1 VLVYVGAGL
10 EIDTMVDGSE
20 LGFGVSALDA
30 LSKAPT
36 GIPGLDEVTD
46 GGLPRG
52 RTTLL
57 CGGPGCGKTLMA
69 LQFLVRGAVDGG
81 EPGVFV
87 AFEESPAE
95 LAQNVASLGWDLED
109 LQARRLLAI
118 DHIRISEGEIVET
131 GAWDLEGLF
140 IRLGAAIDSV
150 GANRVVLDTVEALFG
165 PLGDEL
171 TLRSELRRL
180 FRWLNDRGVTAI
192 VTGERGEGTLT
203 RHGLEEYVSDCVV
216 LLDHRV
222 HDQISTRRLRVVKY
236 RGSHHGPDEYPFL
249 IDPNGFS
256 VLPVSSM
263 GLDHDA
269 SSDRVSMGVGEL
281 DRMLDGGV
289 YRGSSVLLSGTPG
302 TGKTTLGARFL
313 EAGCERGERGMLLA
327 FEESQAQIA
336 RNMRS
341 VAIDVQHWV
350 DAGML
355 RIVSARPA
363 AYGLETHLARL
374 YRAVEEF
381 EPANVVIDP
390 LSALNGEDFQL
401 KAMLSRLIDHFKTR
415 QITAVM
421 TTLIRGEFDDRAGL
435 GISSVIDTWVDVG
448 NLEIH
453 GERNRGIDVLKS
465 RGMAHSSQVRE
476 FQITSQ
482 GLYIRDVY
490 AGERGVLMGSAR
502 RSQEARDRAQAISRG
517 EELEAKRQQLKSRRS
532 MLEAQIAALHDQL
545 DAETHML
552 SSEIEAGERLER
564 QLEQDRQ
571 AIISARSGT
580 TSAEDGQEEMR

>member
-1 VLVYVGAGL
+1 
-10 EIDTMVDGSE
+10 MVDGSDLE
-20 LGFGVSALDA
+20 SGVAVLDG

-95 LAQNVASLGWDLED
+95 LAQNVASLGWDLKD
-109 LQARRLLAI
+109 LQARGLLAI

-140 IRLGAAIDSV
+140 IRLGAAIESV

-249 IDPNGFS
+249 IDRKGFS
-256 VLPVSSM
+256 VLPVSAM

-269 SSDRVSMGVGEL
+269 SSDRVSTGVGEL

-302 TGKTTLGARFL
+302 SGKTTLGARFL
-313 EAGCERGERGMLLA
+313 EAGCERGERGMLFA
-327 FEESQAQIA
+327 FEESPAQIA

-341 VAIDVQHWV
+341 VGIDVRRWV
-350 DAGML
+350 DAEML

-390 LSALNGEDFQL
+390 LSALNGEEFQL
-401 KAMLSRLIDHFKTR
+401 KAMLSRLIDHFKAR

-448 NLEIH
+448 NLEID

-545 DAETHML
+545 KAETQML
-552 SSEIEAGERLER
+552 SSEIDAGERLER

-571 AIISARSGT
+571 TIISARSGT
-580 TSAEDGQEEMR
+580 TSADDGHEEMS

>member
-1 VLVYVGAGL
+1 
-10 EIDTMVDGSE
+10 MVDGSDLE
-20 LGFGVSALDA
+20 SGVLVLDG

-69 LQFLVRGAVDGG
+69 LQFLVRGAVDDG

-95 LAQNVASLGWDLED
+95 LAQNVASLGWDLKD
-109 LQARRLLAI
+109 LQARGLLAI

-140 IRLGAAIDSV
+140 IRLGAAIESV
-150 GANRVVLDTVEALFG
+150 GASRVVLDTVEALFG

-249 IDPNGFS
+249 IDRKGFS
-256 VLPVSSM
+256 VLPVSAM

-269 SSDRVSMGVGEL
+269 SSDRVSTGVGEL

-302 TGKTTLGARFL
+302 SGKTTLGARFL
-313 EAGCERGERGMLLA
+313 EAGCERGERGMLFA
-327 FEESQAQIA
+327 FEESPAQIA

-341 VAIDVQHWV
+341 VGIDVRRWV
-350 DAGML
+350 DAEML

-390 LSALNGEDFQL
+390 LSALNGEEFEL
-401 KAMLSRLIDHFKTR
+401 KAMLSRLIDHIKAR

-448 NLEIH
+448 NLEID

-545 DAETHML
+545 KVETQML
-552 SSEIEAGERLER
+552 SSEIDAGERLER

-571 AIISARSGT
+571 TIISARSGT
-580 TSAEDGQEEMR
+580 TSADDGHEEMS

>member
-1 VLVYVGAGL
+1 M
-10 EIDTMVDGSE
+10 MVDGSE
-20 LGFGVSALDA
+20 LGSGVSVLEA

-69 LQFLVRGAVDGG
+69 LQFLVRGAVDAG
-81 EPGVFV
+81 EPGVLV

-95 LAQNVASLGWDLED
+95 LAQNVASLGWDLKD
-109 LQARRLLAI
+109 LQARGLLAI
-118 DHIRISEGEIVET
+118 DHIRISDDEIVET

-140 IRLGAAIDSV
+140 IRLGAAIESL

-269 SSDRVSMGVGEL
+269 SSDRVSTGVGEL

-302 TGKTTLGARFL
+302 SGKTTLGARFL
-313 EAGCERGERGMLLA
+313 EAGCERGERGMLFA
-327 FEESQAQIA
+327 FEESPAQIA

-341 VAIDVQHWV
+341 VGIDVQRWV
-350 DAGML
+350 DAGVL

-381 EPANVVIDP
+381 EPVNVVMDP
-390 LSALNGEDFQL
+390 LSALNGEDFEL
-401 KAMLSRLIDHFKTR
+401 KAILSRVIDHFKAR

-421 TTLIRGEFDDRAGL
+421 TTLIRGDFDDRAGL

-448 NLEIH
+448 NLEID

-476 FQITSQ
+476 FQITSE

-502 RSQEARDRAQAISRG
+502 RSQEARDRAQAVSRG

-545 DAETHML
+545 EAETQML

-571 AIISARSGT
+571 AISSARSGT
-580 TSAEDGQEEMR
+580 RCAEGGQEEMS

>member
-1 VLVYVGAGL
+1 
-10 EIDTMVDGSE
+10 MVDGSDLE
-20 LGFGVSALDA
+20 SGVAVLDG

-95 LAQNVASLGWDLED
+95 LAQNVASLGWDLKD
-109 LQARRLLAI
+109 LQARGLLAI

-140 IRLGAAIDSV
+140 IRLGAAIESV

-249 IDPNGFS
+249 IDRKGFS
-256 VLPVSSM
+256 VLPVSAM

-269 SSDRVSMGVGEL
+269 SSDRVSTGVGEL

-302 TGKTTLGARFL
+302 SGKTTLGARFL
-313 EAGCERGERGMLLA
+313 EAGCERGERGMLFA
-327 FEESQAQIA
+327 FEESPAQIA

-341 VAIDVQHWV
+341 VGIDVRRWV
-350 DAGML
+350 DAEML

-390 LSALNGEDFQL
+390 LSALTGEEFQL
-401 KAMLSRLIDHFKTR
+401 KAMLSRLIDHFKAR

-448 NLEIH
+448 NLEID
-453 GERNRGIDVLKS
+453 GERNRGIGVLKS

-482 GLYIRDVY
+482 GLYVRDVY

-545 DAETHML
+545 KAETQML
-552 SSEIEAGERLER
+552 SSEIDAGERLER

-571 AIISARSGT
+571 TIISARSGT
-580 TSAEDGQEEMR
+580 TSADDGHEEMS

>member
-1 VLVYVGAGL
+1 
-10 EIDTMVDGSE
+10 MVDGSDLE
-20 LGFGVSALDA
+20 SGVSVLDG

-95 LAQNVASLGWDLED
+95 LAQNVASLGWDLKD
-109 LQARRLLAI
+109 LQARGLLAI

-140 IRLGAAIDSV
+140 IRLGAAIESV

-249 IDPNGFS
+249 IDRKGFS
-256 VLPVSSM
+256 VLPVSAM

-269 SSDRVSMGVGEL
+269 SSDRVSTGVGEL

-302 TGKTTLGARFL
+302 SGKTTLGARFL
-313 EAGCERGERGMLLA
+313 EAGCERGERGMLFA
-327 FEESQAQIA
+327 FEESPAQIA

-341 VAIDVQHWV
+341 VGIDVRRWV
-350 DAGML
+350 DAEML

-390 LSALNGEDFQL
+390 LSALNGEEFQL
-401 KAMLSRLIDHFKTR
+401 KAMLSRLIDHFKAR

-448 NLEIH
+448 NLEID

-482 GLYIRDVY
+482 GLYVRDVY

-545 DAETHML
+545 KAETQML
-552 SSEIEAGERLER
+552 SSEIDAGERLER

-571 AIISARSGT
+571 TIISARSGT
-580 TSAEDGQEEMR
+580 TSADDGHEEMS

>member
-1 VLVYVGAGL
+1 M
-10 EIDTMVDGSE
+10 MVDGSE
-20 LGFGVSALDA
+20 VGFGLSALDA

-69 LQFLVRGAVDGG
+69 MQFLVRGAVDGG

-95 LAQNVASLGWDLED
+95 LAENVASLGWDLKD
-109 LQARRLLAI
+109 LQARGLLAM

-140 IRLGAAIDSV
+140 IRLAAAIDSV

-249 IDPNGFS
+249 IDRNGFS

-263 GLDHDA
+263 RLDHNA
-269 SSDRVSMGVGEL
+269 SGERVSTGVGEL

-289 YRGSSVLLSGTPG
+289 FRGSSVLISGTPG
-302 TGKTTLGARFL
+302 SGKTTLGARFL
-313 EAGCERGERGMLLA
+313 EAGCGRGERGMLFA
-327 FEESQAQIA
+327 FEESPAQVA

-341 VAIDVQHWV
+341 VGIDVQRWV

-355 RIVSARPA
+355 RIASARPA
-363 AYGLETHLARL
+363 SYGLETHLATL

-390 LSALNGEDFQL
+390 LSALNGEEVQL
-401 KAMLSRLIDHFKTR
+401 RAMLSRLIDHFKAR
-415 QITAVM
+415 QTTAVM

-435 GISSVIDTWVDVG
+435 GISSVIDTWVDVS
-448 NLEIH
+448 NLEID
-453 GERNRGIDVLKS
+453 GERNRGINVLKS

-482 GLYIRDVY
+482 GPYIRDVY
-490 AGERGVLMGSAR
+490 AAERGVLMGSAR

-532 MLEAQIAALHDQL
+532 TLEAQIAALHDQL
-545 DAETHML
+545 EAETQQL
-552 SSEIEAGERLER
+552 SGEIDAGERLER

-580 TSAEDGQEEMR
+580 TSPENGHEEMS

>member
-1 VLVYVGAGL
+1 
-10 EIDTMVDGSE
+10 MVDGSDLE
-20 LGFGVSALDA
+20 SGVAVLDG

-95 LAQNVASLGWDLED
+95 LAQNVASLGWDLKD
-109 LQARRLLAI
+109 LQARGLLAI

-140 IRLGAAIDSV
+140 IRLGAAIESV

-249 IDPNGFS
+249 IDRKGFS
-256 VLPVSSM
+256 VLPVSAM

-269 SSDRVSMGVGEL
+269 SSDRVSTGVGEL

-302 TGKTTLGARFL
+302 SGKTTLGARFL
-313 EAGCERGERGMLLA
+313 EAGCERGERGMLFA
-327 FEESQAQIA
+327 FEESPAQIA

-341 VAIDVQHWV
+341 VAIDVRRWV
-350 DAGML
+350 DAEML

-390 LSALNGEDFQL
+390 LSALTGEEFQL
-401 KAMLSRLIDHFKTR
+401 KAMLSRLIDHFKAR

-448 NLEIH
+448 NLEID
-453 GERNRGIDVLKS
+453 GERNRGIGVLKS

-482 GLYIRDVY
+482 GLYVRNVY

-545 DAETHML
+545 KAETQML
-552 SSEIEAGERLER
+552 SSEIDAGERLER

-571 AIISARSGT
+571 TIISARSGT
-580 TSAEDGQEEMR
+580 TSADDGHEEMS

>member
-1 VLVYVGAGL
+1 
-10 EIDTMVDGSE
+10 MVDGSE

-95 LAQNVASLGWDLED
+95 LAQNVASLGWDLKD
-109 LQARRLLAI
+109 LQARGLLAI

-140 IRLGAAIDSV
+140 IRLGAAIESV

-269 SSDRVSMGVGEL
+269 SSDRVSTGVGEL

-289 YRGSSVLLSGTPG
+289 YRGSSVLVSGTPG
-302 TGKTTLGARFL
+302 SGKTTLGARFL
-313 EAGCERGERGMLLA
+313 EAGCERGERGMLFA
-327 FEESQAQIA
+327 FEESPAQIA

-341 VAIDVQHWV
+341 VGIDVQRWV

-401 KAMLSRLIDHFKTR
+401 KAMLSRLIDHFKAR

-448 NLEIH
+448 NLEID

-532 MLEAQIAALHDQL
+532 TLEAQIAALHDQL
-545 DAETHML
+545 DAETQML

-580 TSAEDGQEEMR
+580 TSAEDGHEEMS

>member
-1 VLVYVGAGL
+1 M
-10 EIDTMVDGSE
+10 MVDGSE
-20 LGFGVSALDA
+20 LGSGVSVLDV

-69 LQFLVRGAVDGG
+69 LQFLVRGVVDGG

-95 LAQNVASLGWDLED
+95 LAENVASLGWDLND
-109 LQARRLLAI
+109 LQARGLLAI
-118 DHIRISEGEIVET
+118 DHIRISDGEIVQT

-140 IRLGAAIDSV
+140 IRLGAAIESV

-180 FRWLNDRGVTAI
+180 FRWLNNRGVTAI

-236 RGSHHGPDEYPFL
+236 RGSDHGPDEYPFL
-249 IDPNGFS
+249 IDRNGFS

-269 SSDRVSMGVGEL
+269 SDERVSTGVGEL

-289 YRGSSVLLSGTPG
+289 FRGSSVLLCGTPG
-302 TGKTTLGARFL
+302 SGKTTLGARFL
-313 EAGCERGERGMLLA
+313 EAGCERGEHGMLFA
-327 FEESQAQIA
+327 FEESPAQIA

-341 VAIDVQHWV
+341 VGIDLQRWV

-390 LSALNGEDFQL
+390 LSALNGEDFEL
-401 KAMLSRLIDHFKTR
+401 NAMLSRLIDHFKAR
-415 QITAVM
+415 QTTAVI

-435 GISSVIDTWVDVG
+435 GISSVIDTWVDVS
-448 NLEIH
+448 NLELD
-453 GERNRGIDVLKS
+453 GERNRGINVLKS
-465 RGMAHSSQVRE
+465 RGMTHSSQVRE

-482 GLYIRDVY
+482 GLNIRDVY

-502 RSQEARDRAQAISRG
+502 RSQEARDRAQAISRA

-532 MLEAQIAALHDQL
+532 ALEAQIAALHAQL
-545 DAETHML
+545 EAETQQL
-552 SSEIEAGERLER
+552 SGEIDAGERLER
-564 QLEQDRQ
+564 QFEQDRT
-571 AIISARSGT
+571 ALSSARSG
-580 TSAEDGQEEMR
+580 SGGSENGQGR

>member
-1 VLVYVGAGL
+1 
-10 EIDTMVDGSE
+10 MVDGSDLE
-20 LGFGVSALDA
+20 SGVSVLDA

-95 LAQNVASLGWDLED
+95 LAQNVASLGWDLKD
-109 LQARRLLAI
+109 LQARGLLAI
-118 DHIRISEGEIVET
+118 EHIRITDGEIVET

-140 IRLGAAIDSV
+140 IRLGAAIESV
-150 GANRVVLDTVEALFG
+150 GANRVALDTVEALFG
-165 PLGDEL
+165 ALGDEL

-249 IDPNGFS
+249 IDRKGFS

-269 SSDRVSMGVGEL
+269 SSDRVSTGVGEL

-302 TGKTTLGARFL
+302 SGKTTLGARFL
-313 EAGCERGERGMLLA
+313 EAGCERGERGMLFA
-327 FEESQAQIA
+327 FEESPAQIA

-341 VAIDVQHWV
+341 VGIDVRRWV

-390 LSALNGEDFQL
+390 LSALNGEEFQL
-401 KAMLSRLIDHFKTR
+401 KATLSRLIDHFKAR
-415 QITAVM
+415 QITALM

-448 NLEIH
+448 NLEID

-502 RSQEARDRAQAISRG
+502 RSQEVRDRAQAISRG

-545 DAETHML
+545 KAETQML
-552 SSEIEAGERLER
+552 SSEIDAGERLER
-564 QLEQDRQ
+564 QLEQDRE
-571 AIISARSGT
+571 AIVSARGGT
-580 TSAEDGQEEMR
+580 GSSEDGRRR

>member
-1 VLVYVGAGL
+1 M
-10 EIDTMVDGSE
+10 MVDGSE
-20 LGFGVSALDA
+20 LGFGLSALDA
-30 LSKAPT
+30 LSKTPT

-69 LQFLVRGAVDGG
+69 MQFLVRGAVDGG
-81 EPGVFV
+81 EPGVLV

-95 LAQNVASLGWDLED
+95 LAENVASLGWDLKD
-109 LQARRLLAI
+109 LQARGLLAI
-118 DHIRISEGEIVET
+118 DHIRISDSEIVET

-165 PLGDEL
+165 PFGDEL

-216 LLDHRV
+216 LLDHRL

-249 IDPNGFS
+249 IDRNGFS

-269 SSDRVSMGVGEL
+269 SSDRVSTGVGDL

-289 YRGSSVLLSGTPG
+289 FRGSSVLLSGTPG
-302 TGKTTLGARFL
+302 SGKTTLGARFL
-313 EAGCERGERGMLLA
+313 EAGCERGERGMLFA
-327 FEESQAQIA
+327 FEESPAQIA

-341 VAIDVQHWV
+341 VGIDVQRWV

-363 AYGLETHLARL
+363 AYGLEMHLATL

-390 LSALNGEDFQL
+390 LSALNGEEFQL
-401 KAMLSRLIDHFKTR
+401 RAMLSRLIDHFKAR
-415 QITAVM
+415 QTTAVM
-421 TTLIRGEFDDRAGL
+421 TTLIRGAFDDRAGL

-448 NLEIH
+448 NLEID
-453 GERNRGIDVLKS
+453 GERNRGINVLKS

-482 GLYIRDVY
+482 GLCIRDVY

-502 RSQEARDRAQAISRG
+502 RSQEARDRAQAITRG

-532 MLEAQIAALHDQL
+532 TLEAQIAALHDQL
-545 DAETHML
+545 EAETQQL
-552 SSEIEAGERLER
+552 SGEIEAGERLER

-571 AIISARSGT
+571 AIISARSGI
-580 TSAEDGQEEMR
+580 TSPENGHEEMS

>member
-1 VLVYVGAGL
+1 
-10 EIDTMVDGSE
+10 MVRSWR
-20 LGFGVSALDA
+20 
-30 LSKAPT
+30 
-36 GIPGLDEVTD
+36 
-46 GGLPRG
+46 RG
-52 RTTLL
+52 R
-57 CGGPGCGKTLMA
+57 GIWRGCSSGW
-69 LQFLVRGAVDGG
+69 VRRSSRSGRT
-81 EPGVFV
+81 
-87 AFEESPAE
+87 
-95 LAQNVASLGWDLED
+95 GWCWTRS
-109 LQARRLLAI
+109 RR
-118 DHIRISEGEIVET
+118 
-131 GAWDLEGLF
+131 
-140 IRLGAAIDSV
+140 
-150 GANRVVLDTVEALFG
+150 LFG

-236 RGSHHGPDEYPFL
+236 RGSHHGSDEYPFL
-249 IDPNGFS
+249 IDWKGFS
-256 VLPVSSM
+256 GCRSPRWGWITTPAATGSR
-263 GLDHDA
+263 
-269 SSDRVSMGVGEL
+269 RVSESLTGCSTAGYIEARACCCQALRGPVRRRWARGFWRRGV
-281 DRMLDGGV
+281 
-289 YRGSSVLLSGTPG
+289 SAAS
-302 TGKTTLGARFL
+302 
-313 EAGCERGERGMLLA
+313 AGCCSRLR
-327 FEESQAQIA
+327 ESPAQIA

-341 VAIDVQHWV
+341 VGIDVRRWV

-390 LSALNGEDFQL
+390 LSSLNGEEFQL
-401 KAMLSRLIDHFKTR
+401 KAMLSRVLDHFKAR

-448 NLEIH
+448 NLEID

-465 RGMAHSSQVRE
+465 RGMAHSNQVRE

-517 EELEAKRQQLKSRRS
+517 EELEAKRQQLKCRRS

-545 DAETHML
+545 KAETQML
-552 SSEIEAGERLER
+552 SSEIDAGERLER
-564 QLEQDRQ
+564 QLEQDR
-571 AIISARSGT
+571 AVLASARGGT
-580 TSAEDGQEEMR
+580 GSSQDGRRR

>member
-1 VLVYVGAGL
+1 M
-10 EIDTMVDGSE
+10 MVDGSE
-20 LGFGVSALDA
+20 LGSGVSVLDG

-69 LQFLVRGAVDGG
+69 MQFLVRGAVDGG

-95 LAQNVASLGWDLED
+95 LAQNVASLGWDLKD
-109 LQARRLLAI
+109 LQARGLLAI
-118 DHIRISEGEIVET
+118 DHIRISDGEIVET
-131 GAWDLEGLF
+131 GEWDLEGLF
-140 IRLGAAIDSV
+140 IRLGAAIESV
-150 GANRVVLDTVEALFG
+150 GAKRVVLDTVEALFG
-165 PLGDEL
+165 PLGDEA
-171 TLRSELRRL
+171 TLRAELRRL

-249 IDPNGFS
+249 IDRDGFS

-269 SSDRVSMGVGEL
+269 SSERVSTGVGEL

-302 TGKTTLGARFL
+302 SGKTTLGARFL
-313 EAGCERGERGMLLA
+313 EAGCERGERGMLFA
-327 FEESQAQIA
+327 FEESPAQIA

-341 VAIDVQHWV
+341 VGIDVQRWV

-390 LSALNGEDFQL
+390 LSALNGEDFEL
-401 KAMLSRLIDHFKTR
+401 KAMLSRLIDHFKAR
-415 QITAVM
+415 QTTAVM

-435 GISSVIDTWVDVG
+435 GISSVIDTWVDVS
-448 NLEIH
+448 NLELD
-453 GERNRGIDVLKS
+453 GERNRGINVLKS

-532 MLEAQIAALHDQL
+532 TLEAQIAALHDQL
-545 DAETHML
+545 EAETQQL
-552 SSEIEAGERLER
+552 SSEIDAGERLER
-564 QLEQDRQ
+564 QLEQDRT
-571 AIISARSGT
+571 ALSSARSG
-580 TSAEDGQEEMR
+580 SGGSENGQGR

>member
-1 VLVYVGAGL
+1 
-10 EIDTMVDGSE
+10 MVDGSDLE
-20 LGFGVSALDA
+20 SGVLVLDG

-95 LAQNVASLGWDLED
+95 LAQNVASLGWDLKD
-109 LQARRLLAI
+109 LQARGLLAI

-140 IRLGAAIDSV
+140 IRLGAAIESV
-150 GANRVVLDTVEALFG
+150 GASRVVLDTVEALFG

-249 IDPNGFS
+249 IDRKGFS
-256 VLPVSSM
+256 VLPVSAM

-269 SSDRVSMGVGEL
+269 SSDRVSTGVGEL

-302 TGKTTLGARFL
+302 SGKTTLGARFL
-313 EAGCERGERGMLLA
+313 EAGCERGERGMLFA
-327 FEESQAQIA
+327 FEESPAQIA

-341 VAIDVQHWV
+341 VGIDVRRWV
-350 DAGML
+350 DAEML

-390 LSALNGEDFQL
+390 LSALNGEEFQL
-401 KAMLSRLIDHFKTR
+401 KAMLSRLIDHFKAR

-448 NLEIH
+448 NLEID

-545 DAETHML
+545 KAETQML
-552 SSEIEAGERLER
+552 SSEIDAGERLER

-571 AIISARSGT
+571 TIISARSGT
-580 TSAEDGQEEMR
+580 TSADDGHEEMS

>member
-1 VLVYVGAGL
+1 M
-10 EIDTMVDGSE
+10 MVDGSE
-20 LGFGVSALDA
+20 VGFGLSALDA

-69 LQFLVRGAVDGG
+69 MQFLVRGAVDGG

-95 LAQNVASLGWDLED
+95 LAENVASLGWDLKD
-109 LQARRLLAI
+109 LQARGLLAI

-249 IDPNGFS
+249 IDRNGFS

-269 SSDRVSMGVGEL
+269 SSERVSTGVGEL

-302 TGKTTLGARFL
+302 SGKTTLGARFL
-313 EAGCERGERGMLLA
+313 EAGCERGERGMLFA
-327 FEESQAQIA
+327 FEESPAQIA

-341 VAIDVQHWV
+341 VGIDVQRWV

-363 AYGLETHLARL
+363 AYWLGDASSE
-374 YRAVEEF
+374 AV
-381 EPANVVIDP
+381 
-390 LSALNGEDFQL
+390 SGG
-401 KAMLSRLIDHFKTR
+401 
-415 QITAVM
+415 
-421 TTLIRGEFDDRAGL
+421 RG
-435 GISSVIDTWVDVG
+435 
-448 NLEIH
+448 
-453 GERNRGIDVLKS
+453 
-465 RGMAHSSQVRE
+465 VR
-476 FQITSQ
+476 
-482 GLYIRDVY
+482 
-490 AGERGVLMGSAR
+490 AGERRDRPVVGVERRGGSA
-502 RSQEARDRAQAISRG
+502 QG
-517 EELEAKRQQLKSRRS
+517 
-532 MLEAQIAALHDQL
+532 
-545 DAETHML
+545 DA
-552 SSEIEAGERLER
+552 
-564 QLEQDRQ
+564 
-571 AIISARSGT
+571 
-580 TSAEDGQEEMR
+580 

>member
-1 VLVYVGAGL
+1 M
-10 EIDTMVDGSE
+10 MVDGSE
-20 LGFGVSALDA
+20 LGSGVPVLNV

-36 GIPGLDEVTD
+36 GIPGVDEVTD

-69 LQFLVRGAVDGG
+69 MQFLVRGAVDGG
-81 EPGVFV
+81 EAGVFV

-95 LAQNVASLGWDLED
+95 LAQNVASLGWDLKD
-109 LQARRLLAI
+109 LQAGGSLAI
-118 DHIRISEGEIVET
+118 DHVRISDGEIVQT

-140 IRLGAAIDSV
+140 IRLGAAIESV
-150 GANRVVLDTVEALFG
+150 GANRVVLDTIEALFG

-180 FRWLNDRGVTAI
+180 FRWLNDRGLTAI

-249 IDPNGFS
+249 IDRNGFS

-263 GLDHDA
+263 GLDHDVR
-269 SSDRVSMGVGEL
+269 DERVSTGVEEL
-281 DRMLDGGV
+281 DRMLDGGAF
-289 YRGSSVLLSGTPG
+289 RGSSVLISGTPG
-302 TGKTTLGARFL
+302 SGKTTLGARFL
-313 EAGCERGERGMLLA
+313 EAGCERGERGMLFA
-327 FEESQAQIA
+327 FEESRAQIA

-341 VAIDVQHWV
+341 VGIDVQRWV
-350 DAGML
+350 DAGRL

-363 AYGLETHLARL
+363 AHGLETHLARL
-374 YRAVEEF
+374 YQAVEEF
-381 EPANVVIDP
+381 GPANVVIDP

-401 KAMLSRLIDHFKTR
+401 KAMLSRLIDHFKAR
-415 QITAVM
+415 QTTAVM

-435 GISSVIDTWVDVG
+435 GISSVIDTWVDVS
-448 NLEIH
+448 NLELD
-453 GERNRGIDVLKS
+453 GERNRGINILKS

-482 GLYIRDVY
+482 GLNIRDVY

-532 MLEAQIAALHDQL
+532 TREAQIAALHDQL
-545 DAETHML
+545 EAETQQL

-564 QLEQDRQ
+564 QLEQDRT
-571 AIISARSGT
+571 ALASARSGT
-580 TSAEDGQEEMR
+580 GGSLRTGRGR

>member
-1 VLVYVGAGL
+1 
-10 EIDTMVDGSE
+10 M
-20 LGFGVSALDA
+20 
-30 LSKAPT
+30 
-36 GIPGLDEVTD
+36 
-46 GGLPRG
+46 
-52 RTTLL
+52 
-57 CGGPGCGKTLMA
+57 
-69 LQFLVRGAVDGG
+69 
-81 EPGVFV
+81 
-87 AFEESPAE
+87 
-95 LAQNVASLGWDLED
+95 
-109 LQARRLLAI
+109 
-118 DHIRISEGEIVET
+118 
-131 GAWDLEGLF
+131 
-140 IRLGAAIDSV
+140 
-150 GANRVVLDTVEALFG
+150 VLDTVEALFG

-249 IDPNGFS
+249 IDRKGFS
-256 VLPVSSM
+256 VLPVSAM

-269 SSDRVSMGVGEL
+269 SSDRVSTGVGEL

-302 TGKTTLGARFL
+302 SGKTTLGARFL
-313 EAGCERGERGMLLA
+313 EAGCERGERGMLFA
-327 FEESQAQIA
+327 FEESPAQIA

-341 VAIDVQHWV
+341 VGIDVRRWV
-350 DAGML
+350 DAEML

-390 LSALNGEDFQL
+390 LSALNGEEFQL
-401 KAMLSRLIDHFKTR
+401 KAMLSRLIDHFKAR

-448 NLEIH
+448 NLEID

-545 DAETHML
+545 KAETQML
-552 SSEIEAGERLER
+552 SSEIDAGERLER

-571 AIISARSGT
+571 TIISARSGT
-580 TSAEDGQEEMR
+580 TSADDGHEEMS

>member
-1 VLVYVGAGL
+1 MMVG
-10 EIDTMVDGSE
+10 GSE
-20 LGFGVSALDA
+20 LGSGVPVLDG

-36 GIPGLDEVTD
+36 GIPGLDDVTD

-69 LQFLVRGAVDGG
+69 MQFLVRGAMDRG
-81 EPGVFV
+81 EPGVLF

-95 LAQNVASLGWDLED
+95 LAQNVASLGWDLKD
-109 LQARRLLAI
+109 LQARGLLAI
-118 DHIRISEGEIVET
+118 DHIRISEGEIVQT
-131 GAWDLEGLF
+131 GEWDLEGLF
-140 IRLGAAIDSV
+140 IRLGAAIESV
-150 GANRVVLDTVEALFG
+150 GARRVVLDTVEALFG
-165 PLGDEL
+165 PLGDEAI
-171 TLRSELRRL
+171 LRAELRRM

-249 IDPNGFS
+249 IDRAGFS

-269 SSDRVSMGVGEL
+269 SSERVSTGVGEL

-289 YRGSSVLLSGTPG
+289 YRGTSVLLSGTPG
-302 TGKTTLGARFL
+302 SGKTTLGVRFL
-313 EAGCERGERGMLLA
+313 EAGCERGERGMLFA
-327 FEESQAQIA
+327 FEESPAQIA

-341 VAIDVQHWV
+341 VGIDVQRWV

-381 EPANVVIDP
+381 EPSNVVIDP
-390 LSALNGEDFQL
+390 LSALNGEEFAL
-401 KAMLSRLIDHFKTR
+401 TAMLSRLIDHFKAR
-415 QITAVM
+415 QTTAVM

-435 GISSVIDTWVDVG
+435 GISSVIDTWVDVS
-448 NLEIH
+448 NLELD
-453 GERNRGIDVLKS
+453 GERNRAINVLKS

-482 GLYIRDVY
+482 GLCIHDVY

-502 RSQEARDRAQAISRG
+502 RSQEARDRAQAISRAG
-517 EELEAKRQQLKSRRS
+517 ALEAKRQQLKSRRS
-532 MLEAQIAALHDQL
+532 ALEAQMAALHDQL
-545 DAETHML
+545 EAETQTL
-552 SSEIEAGERLER
+552 SSEIDASERLER
-564 QLEQDRQ
+564 QLEQDQQ

-580 TSAEDGQEEMR
+580 ASSENGNGEVS